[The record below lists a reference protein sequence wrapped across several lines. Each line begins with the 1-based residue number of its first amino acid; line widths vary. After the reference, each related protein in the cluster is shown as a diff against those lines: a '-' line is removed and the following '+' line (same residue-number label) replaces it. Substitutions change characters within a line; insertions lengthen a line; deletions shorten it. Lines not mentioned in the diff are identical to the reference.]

1 VITNL
6 TDLGLQKQAAGDF
19 MKAIT
24 QPQGMII
31 LTGPTGSGKSTTLVA
46 ALHHVKDSTRNV
58 LTVEEPVEYLI
69 PGTRQIRLSPK
80 LNFDQAL
87 RSILRHDPDIVM
99 VGEMR
104 DLKSAEIGIALANTG
119 HLTFST
125 LHTNDAPSAIARLY
139 MLGVEPFLIANA
151 INLIMAQ
158 RLIRRLCP
166 KCKKPDPN
174 PDLDLAFRLG
184 FNEHELKNTTFY
196 MPVGCKDCF
205 GGYKGRIAIME
216 ALYFTK
222 EIRHQIFKS
231 SDEID
236 EDAVRD
242 IATKQNGMLTLRDS
256 GRERIKEGLTTCT
269 EAVAATAE
277 Q

>member
-1 VITNL
+1 
-6 TDLGLQKQAAGDF
+6 
-19 MKAIT
+19 
-24 QPQGMII
+24 
-31 LTGPTGSGKSTTLVA
+31 
-46 ALHHVKDSTRNV
+46 
-58 LTVEEPVEYLI
+58 
-69 PGTRQIRLSPK
+69 
-80 LNFDQAL
+80 
-87 RSILRHDPDIVM
+87 M

-104 DLKSAEIGIALANTG
+104 DLKSAEIGIALSNTG

-166 KCKKPDPN
+166 KCKGPNPN
-174 PDLDLAFRLG
+174 PDLELAFRLG
-184 FNEHELKNTTFY
+184 FNEQELKNTIFY

-205 GGYKGRIAIME
+205 GGYRGRIAIME

-222 EIRHQIFKS
+222 EIRHQIFKAS
-231 SDEID
+231 EEID
-236 EDAVRD
+236 EDAIRE
-242 IATKQNGMLTLRDS
+242 IATKGNGMLTLRAS
-256 GRERIKEGLTTCT
+256 GRERIKEGLSTM
-269 EAVAATAE
+269 EEVIAATIE